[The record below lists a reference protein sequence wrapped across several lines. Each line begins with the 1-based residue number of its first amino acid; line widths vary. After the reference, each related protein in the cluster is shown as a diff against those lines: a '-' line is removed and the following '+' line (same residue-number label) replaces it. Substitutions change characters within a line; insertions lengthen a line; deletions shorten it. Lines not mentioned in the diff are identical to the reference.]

1 MGSLTDADRSRIEE
15 ELQTAIDALPLP
27 GEPGETLRGQMR
39 AAVAGGKRFRPELV
53 IRSFRSFTTRRPE
66 PAALWH
72 VAAAFELLHGAF
84 VVHDDIIDQDTR
96 RRGVLNVRGTLAQDA
111 RRTGEGL
118 DASRR
123 VGDAGALLVGDLLL
137 YAASRTLLTAAVR
150 PPIRGRLVA
159 HLDEAIAVSAVGEWA
174 DATRGGTDSAAALR
188 MTADKTAAY
197 SFSAPLRCGAL
208 MAGAGGED
216 DRDLAGIGIHLGIA
230 FQLVD
235 DLIGAFGTPAQAGR
249 EAGSD
254 LREGKRTP
262 LVALAR
268 GAATWPEVEG
278 ALALAHTG
286 PVAVRRARLELER
299 SGARDE
305 VAKLVEQHL
314 ESARSLARS
323 FSNGV
328 AALVEDVATEIEG
341 RMP

>member
-72 VAAAFELLHGAF
+72 VAVAFELLHGAF

-96 RRGVLNVRGTLAQDA
+96 RRGVLNVRGTLAQGA

-137 YAASRTLLTAAVR
+137 YAASRTLLTADVR

-174 DATRGGTDSAAALR
+174 DATHGGTDSAAALR

-208 MAGAGGED
+208 MAGGGGRRGPRPRW
-216 DRDLAGIGIHLGIA
+216 DRHPPGYRVSARRRSH
-230 FQLVD
+230 
-235 DLIGAFGTPAQAGR
+235 R
-249 EAGSD
+249 R
-254 LREGKRTP
+254 LRY
-262 LVALAR
+262 
-268 GAATWPEVEG
+268 
-278 ALALAHTG
+278 
-286 PVAVRRARLELER
+286 
-299 SGARDE
+299 SGASR
-305 VAKLVEQHL
+305 
-314 ESARSLARS
+314 
-323 FSNGV
+323 
-328 AALVEDVATEIEG
+328 T
-341 RMP
+341 

>member
-111 RRTGEGL
+111 RRKGEGL

-137 YAASRTLLTAAVR
+137 YAASRTLLTADVQ

-174 DATRGGTDSAAALR
+174 DATHGGTDSAAALR

-286 PVAVRRARLELER
+286 PIAVRRARLELER
-299 SGARDE
+299 SGARDG

>member
-1 MGSLTDADRSRIEE
+1 MGRCHSPGHGLRSRAADDRRQDGR
-15 ELQTAIDALPLP
+15 LLL
-27 GEPGETLRGQMR
+27 LRT
-39 AAVAGGKRFRPELV
+39 V
-53 IRSFRSFTTRRPE
+53 
-66 PAALWH
+66 ALWC
-72 VAAAFELLHGAF
+72 ADG
-84 VVHDDIIDQDTR
+84 
-96 RRGVLNVRGTLAQDA
+96 RRG
-111 RRTGEGL
+111 GE
-118 DASRR
+118 
-123 VGDAGALLVGDLLL
+123 
-137 YAASRTLLTAAVR
+137 
-150 PPIRGRLVA
+150 
-159 HLDEAIAVSAVGEWA
+159 E
-174 DATRGGTDSAAALR
+174 
-188 MTADKTAAY
+188 
-197 SFSAPLRCGAL
+197 
-208 MAGAGGED
+208 

-286 PVAVRRARLELER
+286 PFAVRRARLELER
-299 SGARDE
+299 SGARDG
-305 VAKLVEQHL
+305 VAELVEQHL